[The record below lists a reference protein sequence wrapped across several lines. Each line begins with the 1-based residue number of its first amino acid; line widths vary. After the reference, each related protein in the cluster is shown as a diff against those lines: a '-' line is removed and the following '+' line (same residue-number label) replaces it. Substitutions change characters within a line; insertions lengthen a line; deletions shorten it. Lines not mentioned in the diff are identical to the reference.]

1 MKRTSAFGVFV
12 VALAVVFVTAS
23 GPGAFAQDPK
33 GGGGGGGQ
41 GGGGGAAPRGGGGG
55 GDTGGARGGG
65 GMSSAPAPSSPGGSS
80 GGSSGGSVWGGGGMS
95 GGGSGSMAVPR
106 GAGRTNAA
114 GGERQPGVAGPRGNG
129 GGGVIREGR
138 PSDGSAYGRSR
149 TDDQMSERVRPG
161 SGTSG
166 VESSVPWYSRPRGS
180 NPVTGTAVPRT
191 DAPVTNPPIGG
202 GGYYPG
208 YPGYYPGY
216 PGYGGYWNGY
226 YDCAYY
232 PYGCG
237 NPWGYGA
244 FGLGYFYF
252 NPFAWNYGDYAN
264 WGGGG
269 GGGSYSGQP
278 MGSIRLKV
286 KPNTASVYVD
296 GYYAGTVDSFDN
308 AFQKLAVGLGS
319 HRIEISEPGYQP
331 LVFEINVEDFETI
344 VYEGRLEPI
353 R

>member
-1 MKRTSAFGVFV
+1 
-12 VALAVVFVTAS
+12 
-23 GPGAFAQDPK
+23 
-33 GGGGGGGQ
+33 
-41 GGGGGAAPRGGGGG
+41 
-55 GDTGGARGGG
+55 
-65 GMSSAPAPSSPGGSS
+65 
-80 GGSSGGSVWGGGGMS
+80 
-95 GGGSGSMAVPR
+95 MAVPR
-106 GAGRTNAA
+106 GSGRTNAA
-114 GGERQPGVAGPRGNG
+114 GGGRQPGVAGPRGNG

-138 PSDGSAYGRSR
+138 PADGSAFGRSR
-149 TDDQMSERVRPG
+149 TDDQMSERARPG

-166 VESSVPWYSRPRGS
+166 ADSSVPWYSRPRGS

-191 DAPVTNPPIGG
+191 DAPAGG
-202 GGYYPG
+202 GGGGTGGYYPG
-208 YPGYYPGY
+208 YPGYPWY
-216 PGYGGYWNGY
+216 GYGGY
-226 YDCAYY
+226 YDCYYY

-252 NPFAWNYGDYAN
+252 DPFAWNYGDYAS

-269 GGGSYSGQP
+269 GGSSGGQP

-296 GYYAGTVDSFDN
+296 GYYAGPVDSFDN

-319 HRIEISEPGYQP
+319 HRLEISEPGYEP
-331 LVFEINVEDFETI
+331 LVFEINVQDFETI